1 MAGMF
6 YDRRPTST
14 DRSVLDA
21 FNDAHSA
28 RAADL
33 EKKLEKE
40 IDSFNSLVKKHC
52 HVMLLRYYN
61 DVGRGVKCLQLG
73 TKEQF
78 EYDVCQATLA
88 TGAENSL
95 LVATSLR
102 IQHCAEWGE

>member
-6 YDRRPTST
+6 YDQRPRST
-14 DRSVLDA
+14 ERSVLDA

-28 RAADL
+28 RAVDL
-33 EKKLEKE
+33 EKKLEQE
-40 IDSFNSLVKKHC
+40 INSFNALAKKHN
-52 HVMLLRYYN
+52 HVMFLRYYN

-78 EYDVCQATLA
+78 EYDVCQATL
-88 TGAENSL
+88 TSGAENSL